1 MALRLSPLLLNYAN
15 STGSVRRALT
25 GGRIKIYTGTQPANP
40 TLAPTGTLLVTITQ
54 NSGAYTAETRSTG
67 TFTLT
72 GGASGNV
79 SVVTVNAGP
88 NLLGATVNFNTSL
101 TQTATDIA
109 AAINNYVGPGSYYT
123 ASASG
128 AVITLTADLNR
139 GTTDNTF
146 AIAVTAATITTS
158 TSAFAGGVASVA
170 GLRLGFGSNATF
182 NTQTSVIA
190 TGDVWSGV
198 VATGGTAGWF
208 RFSGP
213 TNDADGVD
221 STNTLVRLDG
231 SVATSGGDL
240 NLASTTLVAS
250 ATQTITQ
257 FTINTPAQ

>member
-1 MALRLSPLLLNYAN
+1 MAFRLSPLLLNFSN
-15 STGSVRRALT
+15 SNGSVRRALT
-25 GGRIKIYTGTQPANP
+25 GGKIKIYTGSQPANP

-54 NSGAYTAETRSTG
+54 ASGAHTAEVRSAG

-79 SVVTVNAGP
+79 SVVTVNSGP
-88 NLLGATVNFNTSL
+88 NLLGSTVNFNTSL
-101 TQTATDIA
+101 TQTAADIA
-109 AAINNYVGPGSYYT
+109 ANINNYSGPGSYYT
-123 ASASG
+123 ATSSG
-128 AVITLTADLNR
+128 AVVTLTAAFGQ
-139 GTTDNTF
+139 GTTPNTW

-158 TSAFAGGVASVA
+158 TVAFAGGVASA
-170 GLRLGFGSNATF
+170 NGLRLGYGDNATF
-182 NTQTSVIA
+182 NVQTLGIA
-190 TGDVWSGV
+190 TGDTWSGV

-213 TNDADGVD
+213 TADADGVD
-221 STNTLVRLDG
+221 TTNSLVRMDG
-231 SVATSGGDL
+231 SVATSGGDM